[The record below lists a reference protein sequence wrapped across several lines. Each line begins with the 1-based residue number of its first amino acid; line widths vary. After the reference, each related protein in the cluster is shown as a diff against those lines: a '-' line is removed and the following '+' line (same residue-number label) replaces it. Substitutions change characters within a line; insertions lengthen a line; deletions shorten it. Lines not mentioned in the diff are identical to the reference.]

1 MSSTQAALRRNAS
14 KASTPSSAA
23 TAGRSSGSIPSI
35 RGANTFHQQ
44 VAVRPSNQNQM
55 QPRQHQPQLSQQQQR
70 QPIQNQRSSQQQQQ
84 QYPQKKSQMTI
95 EQAITLITL
104 RLGRLEVYMKEMEET
119 KGEHGGDSEQGIG
132 DDLAQNILTRL
143 DALEENEGNI
153 NAIAAGTSSIPQ
165 IENNHYADK
174 TELAMLKQQV
184 DALKKMITST
194 TKTTNTANTAS
205 AALKNEM
212 ADLRKSLQSVEQIT
226 IENNTQLMLI
236 NMNSDADADADAD
249 DVEVSDDAEV
259 SDDVENMGSA
269 VYVEDEPDDED
280 IDE

>member
-14 KASTPSSAA
+14 KSSAPSPA
-23 TAGRSSGSIPSI
+23 AAGRSNSGSIPSI

-55 QPRQHQPQLSQQQQR
+55 QQRSQQQQLSQQQQR
-70 QPIQNQRSSQQQQQ
+70 QPIQNQRSQQ
-84 QYPQKKSQMTI
+84 QYPQQKTQMTI

-143 DALEENEGNI
+143 DALEENEGTMN

-174 TELAMLKQQV
+174 TELTMLKQQV

-236 NMNSDADADADAD
+236 QMNSEGEADAEAEAEAE
-249 DVEVSDDAEV
+249 EVSE
-259 SDDVENMGSA
+259 DVENMGSGSA